1 MTLEEARAI
10 VVGIDA
16 EVKKLWPDAWAMFV
30 VTVAGHIQLSIC
42 RPKHW
47 PYFTFDIPADEPQ
60 WLAKFHE
67 GAHEMQKALV
77 ELRARKERGEE

>member
-10 VVGIDA
+10 VAATDA

-42 RPKHW
+42 RPKRF
-47 PYFTFDIPADEPQ
+47 PYFTFDIPATEAG

-67 GAHEMQKALV
+67 GAAEMRKALD

>member
-10 VVGIDA
+10 VVAIDA

-42 RPKHW
+42 RPKRF

-67 GAHEMQKALV
+67 GTSAMSAVLT
-77 ELRARKERGEE
+77 ELRARKDRGEE

>member
-10 VVGIDA
+10 VVAIDA

-30 VTVAGHIQLSIC
+30 VTVGGHIQFSIC
-42 RPKHW
+42 RPERH
-47 PYFTFDIPADEPQ
+47 PYTTFDIPADAPD

-67 GAHEMQKALV
+67 GAALMRTALD
-77 ELRARKERGEE
+77 ELRARKARGEE